1 MATFKNQQTAPQ
13 NSQTNTPQVYE
24 VNIAGVPLRLKSS
37 NDEATVRELINL
49 VDRKVREALPL
60 TKTGS
65 LQTASI
71 FASLHLAEELLM
83 LKRKTQAE
91 LQSLESKAEKILSD
105 LEDSRTT
112 PTGRRPE
119 LTQ

>member
-1 MATFKNQQTAPQ
+1 MAKQEQQSPAAAPK
-13 NSQTNTPQVYE
+13 SKEQVYE

-37 NDEATVRELINL
+37 HDEETVRELINL

-71 FASLHLAEELLM
+71 FASLHLAEEILM

-91 LQSLESKAEKILSD
+91 LQSLESKAEKVLSD
-105 LEDSRTT
+105 LEDSRLT
-112 PTGRRPE
+112 PAGRPE
-119 LTQ
+119 LSQ

>member
-1 MATFKNQQTAPQ
+1 MSKTQQGTENRP
-13 NSQTNTPQVYE
+13 SQTQTQEVYE

-37 NDEATVRELINL
+37 HDDETVRELINL

-91 LQSLESKAEKILSD
+91 LQSLESKAEKVLSD
-105 LEDSRTT
+105 LEDSRLTQV
-112 PTGRRPE
+112 GRPE
-119 LTQ
+119 LNQ

>member
-1 MATFKNQQTAPQ
+1 MAKTIEQQPQADALTAKE
-13 NSQTNTPQVYE
+13 QVYE

-37 NDEATVRELINL
+37 HDEETVRELINL
-49 VDRKVREALPL
+49 VDSKVREALPL

-71 FASLHLAEELLM
+71 FASLHLAEEILM

-91 LQSLESKAEKILSD
+91 LQSLESKAEKVLLD
-105 LEDSRTT
+105 LEDSRLT
-112 PTGRRPE
+112 PAGRPE
-119 LTQ
+119 SITQ

>member
-1 MATFKNQQTAPQ
+1 MKTQNQQLPKETQAPKQ
-13 NSQTNTPQVYE
+13 EVYE

-37 NDEATVRELINL
+37 HDDETVKELINL
-49 VDRKVREALPL
+49 VDSKVREALPL

-91 LQSLESKAEKILSD
+91 LQSLESKAEKVLSD
-105 LEDSRTT
+105 LEDSRLTT
-112 PTGRRPE
+112 SGRPE
-119 LTQ
+119 LNQ

>member
-1 MATFKNQQTAPQ
+1 MSRTQPQTKNQQ
-13 NSQTNTPQVYE
+13 SQPETQKVHE
-24 VNIAGVPLRLKSS
+24 VTIAGVPLRLKSS
-37 NDEATVRELINL
+37 HDEETVRELITL

-91 LQSLESKAEKILSD
+91 LQSLESKAEKVLSD
-105 LEDSRTT
+105 LEDSRLTQS
-112 PTGRRPE
+112 GRPE
-119 LTQ
+119 LNQ

>member
-1 MATFKNQQTAPQ
+1 MAKTQSQQTPT
-13 NSQTNTPQVYE
+13 QTQEVYE

-37 NDEATVRELINL
+37 HDDETVRELINL

-91 LQSLESKAEKILSD
+91 LQSLESKAEKVLSD
-105 LEDSRTT
+105 LEDSRLTQ
-112 PTGRRPE
+112 TGRPE
-119 LTQ
+119 LNQ

>member
-1 MATFKNQQTAPQ
+1 MEKTLNQQSQADAPKAKE
-13 NSQTNTPQVYE
+13 QVYE

-37 NDEATVRELINL
+37 HDEETVRELINL
-49 VDRKVREALPL
+49 VDSKVREALPL

-71 FASLHLAEELLM
+71 FASLHLAEEILM

-91 LQSLESKAEKILSD
+91 LQSLESKAEKVLSD
-105 LEDSRTT
+105 LEDSRLT
-112 PTGRRPE
+112 PVGRPDSI
-119 LTQ
+119 TQ

>member
-1 MATFKNQQTAPQ
+1 MANFKNQQPT
-13 NSQTNTPQVYE
+13 TPETQKVYE

-37 NDEATVRELINL
+37 HDEETVRELINL
-49 VDRKVREALPL
+49 VDSKVREALPL

-91 LQSLESKAEKILSD
+91 LQSLESKAEKVLSD
-105 LEDSRTT
+105 LEDSR
-112 PTGRRPE
+112 
-119 LTQ
+119 LTQNGRSELNQ

>member
-1 MATFKNQQTAPQ
+1 MSKTQPQTQNQQPTKETQ
-13 NSQTNTPQVYE
+13 KVYE

-37 NDEATVRELINL
+37 HDEQTVQELIKL
-49 VDRKVREALPL
+49 VDSKVREALPL

-71 FASLHLAEELLM
+71 FASLHLAEEILM

-91 LQSLESKAEKILSD
+91 LQSLESKAEKVLSD
-105 LEDSRTT
+105 LEDSRLT
-112 PTGRRPE
+112 PGRPE
-119 LTQ
+119 LNQ